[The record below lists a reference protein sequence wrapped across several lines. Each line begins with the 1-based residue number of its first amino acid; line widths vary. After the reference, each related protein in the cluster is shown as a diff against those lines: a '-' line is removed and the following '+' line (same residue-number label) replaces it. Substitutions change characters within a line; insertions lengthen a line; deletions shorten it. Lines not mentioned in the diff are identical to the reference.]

1 MSQEYSIELTTI
13 ALEMLSEIKDQ
24 RHLQLLKKRIEQ
36 LQINPEQQG
45 KALTDKLKGYRSIR
59 AVGQR
64 YRIIYQIEQNLIIV
78 YILGV
83 GLRKQGSRKD
93 IYNRLENFLED

>member
-1 MSQEYSIELTTI
+1 MFFRK
-13 ALEMLSEIKDQ
+13 ALEQEAFRNTR
-24 RHLQLLKKRIEQ
+24 RH
-36 LQINPEQQG
+36 
-45 KALTDKLKGYRSIR
+45 KLIRNQGYRSIR

-64 YRIIYQIEQNLIIV
+64 YRIIYQIEQNLIVV
-78 YILGV
+78 YIVGV